1 MDDAKTTRTPDPR
14 TAPTWL
20 TYLLLGLLIV
30 VVVLF
35 AAIVVRGYLRSGPA
49 TLLSRVFDAYH
60 GATTY
65 HAVGTVVVEG
75 EVGGSHVEQRM
86 PSSLSYEAPN
96 RVASSQGEGTS
107 ATRTI
112 CDGATVY
119 IELPAFGRVLR
130 APAPESLAGFRNLG
144 PGMGNAASQT
154 IAAGDK
160 LPDVTAIIDGLLTP
174 DDVVSVTGGVDRG
187 DAWLASLEHPEGTR
201 ALTIELGAGLP
212 VALWID
218 RADYTIRQMA
228 VRLTGA
234 DLLAMDA
241 DAGPA
246 ADNEQARAMLEDA
259 SLGIIVR
266 CDTVAINQPV
276 PDGTFDYMPPADLRL
291 VEADSPEQM
300 SDALKRDYAD
310 DARGGVPP
318 VRPSALIGRT
328 LPDITARDLNGKA
341 FDISR
346 IKGRPFILDF
356 WASWHPNASMK
367 LEAFGKLRHA
377 LGEKAVPVVAVSV
390 DPSAQRVKSFLK
402 EVPVTFT
409 VLWLDPASQP
419 AQRLNHDY
427 GLVRMPHTLYVGA
440 DLVVVDV
447 VDGIEP
453 QERMLERL
461 KSMGVDTSAAR

>member
-1 MDDAKTTRTPDPR
+1 MDDDNTTQAPDTR
-14 TAPTWL
+14 AAPTWL
-20 TYLLLGLLIV
+20 TYLLLGLLIA

-35 AAIVVRGYLRSGPA
+35 AAVVGRGYLRSAPA
-49 TLLSRVFDAYH
+49 RVLARVFDTYH

-65 HAVGTVVVEG
+65 HAIGTVVVEG

-107 ATRTI
+107 ATRTV
-112 CDGATVY
+112 CDGETVY
-119 IELPAFGRVLR
+119 IELPAFGRVLK
-130 APAPESLAGFRNLG
+130 APAPGSLAGFRNLG

-160 LPDVTAIIDGLLTP
+160 LPDVTAIIDGSLTA
-174 DDVVSVTGGVDRG
+174 DDIASVTGGVDHS

-218 RADYTIRQMA
+218 SADYTIRQMA

-234 DLLAMDA
+234 DLLAMDS

-266 CDTVAINQPV
+266 CDTVAINRPV
-276 PDGTFDYMPPADLRL
+276 PDGTFDYMPPAELRL
-291 VEADSPEQM
+291 VEADGPDRL
-300 SDALKRDYAD
+300 SDALRRDYAE
-310 DARGGVPP
+310 DARAGVPP
-318 VRPSALIGRT
+318 ARANALVGRT
-328 LPDITARDLNGKA
+328 LPGITARDLNGKA
-341 FDISR
+341 FDVAK

-367 LEAFGKLRHA
+367 LEAFHKLRRA

-402 EVPVTFT
+402 EVPVSFT
-409 VLWLDPASQP
+409 VVWLDPASAAARQ
-419 AQRLNHDY
+419 LDHDY
-427 GLVRMPHTLYVGA
+427 GIIRMPHTLYVDA
-440 DLVVVDV
+440 DLTVVHA
-447 VDGIEP
+447 VDGMES
-453 QERMLERL
+453 QQQMLKRL
-461 KSMGVDTSAAR
+461 SGMGVDTSVTR

>member
-1 MDDAKTTRTPDPR
+1 MDDANTTGTPGAPP
-14 TAPTWL
+14 APTWV
-20 TYLLLGLLIV
+20 TYLLLGLLIT

-35 AAIVVRGYLRSGPA
+35 AAIVGRGYLRSGPA
-49 TLLSRVFDAYH
+49 TVLSRVFDAYH

-96 RVASSQGEGTS
+96 RVASSQGEGTN

-112 CDGATVY
+112 CDGETVY
-119 IELPAFGRVLR
+119 IEVPAFERVLK
-130 APAPESLAGFRNLG
+130 APAPGNLAGFRNLG

-160 LPDVTAIIDGLLTP
+160 LPDVTAIIDGSLTP
-174 DDVVSVTGGVDRG
+174 DDVISVTGGVDRG
-187 DAWLASLEHPEGTR
+187 DTWLASLETPEGTR

-212 VALWID
+212 VVLWID
-218 RADYTIRQMA
+218 TAEYTIRQMA

-246 ADNEQARAMLEDA
+246 ADNEQARALLEDA

-291 VEADSPEQM
+291 VEADTPEQM
-300 SDALKRDYAD
+300 SDALRRDYAD

-318 VRPSALIGRT
+318 VRASALIGRT
-328 LPDITARDLNGKA
+328 LPDIAARDLNGKA
-341 FDISR
+341 FDIAR

-367 LEAFGKLRHA
+367 LEAFGRLRHA
-377 LGEKAVPVVAVSV
+377 LGEQAVPVVAVSV
-390 DPSAQRVKSFLK
+390 DPSAQRVKSFLN
-402 EVPVTFT
+402 EVPVSFT
-409 VLWLDPASQP
+409 VLWLDPASAAARQ
-419 AQRLNHDY
+419 LDHDY
-427 GLVRMPHTLYVGA
+427 GLVRMPHTLYVSA

-447 VDGIEP
+447 VDGLEP

-461 KSMGVDTSAAR
+461 KSMGADTSAVP

>member
-1 MDDAKTTRTPDPR
+1 MDTKDPPTTPDPR

-49 TLLSRVFDAYH
+49 TVLARVFEAYH

-65 HAVGTVVVEG
+65 YAVGTVVVEG
-75 EVGGSHVEQRM
+75 EVGGSNVEQAM

-107 ATRTI
+107 ATRTV
-112 CDGATVY
+112 CDGETVY
-119 IELPAFGRVLR
+119 IELPAFGRVLK
-130 APAPESLAGFRNLG
+130 APAPGSLAGFRNLG

-160 LPDVTAIIDGLLTP
+160 LPDVTAIIDGSLAP
-174 DDVVSVTGGVDRG
+174 DDVLSVKGGVDRS
-187 DAWLASLEHPEGTR
+187 DTWLASIESPERTR

-218 RADYTIRQMA
+218 TADYTIRQMA
-228 VRLTGA
+228 VRLSGA

-259 SLGIIVR
+259 SLGIVVR
-266 CDTVAINQPV
+266 CDTVAVNQPV

-291 VEADSPEQM
+291 VEADSAEQM
-300 SDALKRDYAD
+300 SEALRRDYAD
-310 DARGGVPP
+310 DARGAVPP
-318 VRPSALIGRT
+318 ARANALVGRT
-328 LPDITARDLNGKA
+328 LPGITARDLNGKP
-341 FDISR
+341 FDLAK
-346 IKGRPFILDF
+346 IKGRSFILDF

-367 LEAFGKLRHA
+367 LEAFGALRRA

-390 DPSAQRVKSFLK
+390 DPSTQRVKSFLK
-402 EVPVTFT
+402 EVPVGFT
-409 VLWLDPASQP
+409 VVWLDPAS
-419 AQRLNHDY
+419 AAARKLDHDY
-427 GLVRMPHTLYVGA
+427 GIIRMPHTLYVGA
-440 DLVVVDV
+440 DLVVVAA
-447 VDGIEP
+447 VDGMES
-453 QERMLERL
+453 QQQMLKRL
-461 KSMGVDTSAAR
+461 SGMGVDTSAAR